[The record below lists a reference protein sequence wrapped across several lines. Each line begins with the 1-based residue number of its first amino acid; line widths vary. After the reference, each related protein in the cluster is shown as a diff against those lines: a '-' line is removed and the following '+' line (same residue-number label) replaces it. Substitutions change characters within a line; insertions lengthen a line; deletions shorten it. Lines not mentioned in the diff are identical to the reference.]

1 MRIFEES
8 EGEFKLLGRAALREG
23 ARLQLLDDDQL
34 LSLQLGDAPF
44 IGGDDGRRG

>member
-1 MRIFEES
+1 MRVFEEA

-23 ARLQLLDDDQL
+23 ACLKLLDDDQF

-44 IGGDDGRRG
+44 IGGDGRRRG